1 MAKSNDKTRKKRIL
15 NAAQVKVIFERFARE
30 MAKQYGNLDQVVFIG
45 VRTRGP
51 YVAKRLAEIIK
62 KRHGKDIPIGE
73 MDITLYRDDLN
84 ALLPG
89 GTIDHTRIP
98 FDIANK
104 IVVLFDDVLYTGRTV
119 RAAVDH
125 LIDLGRPRMIH
136 LAVMIDRGGRELPI
150 AANYVGKKISLT
162 SGGNVQVKL
171 KEVDKTDEVWWSETN
186 ETSAGSVDPM
196 HYPVTNC
203 GVSKERDDLRALSPD
218 VFIRGQIRI
227 STRFPL
233 KAGMTVFGK
242 EFV

>member
-1 MAKSNDKTRKKRIL
+1 MKNSKAKKTRIL
-15 NAAQVKVIFERFARE
+15 TAAQVAAIFERFARE
-30 MAKQYGNLDQVVFIG
+30 MAKTYGSLDQVVFIG

-51 YVAKRLAEIIK
+51 YVAKRLAAIIK
-62 KRHGKDIPIGE
+62 KRHKKEVPVGE

-104 IVVLFDDVLYTGRTV
+104 IVVLFDDVLNTGRTV

-150 AANYVGKKISLT
+150 AANYVGKKVNLKRD
-162 SGGNVQVKL
+162 GNVEVRL
-171 KEVDKTDEVWWSETN
+171 KEVDKADEVLL
-186 ETSAGSVDPM
+186 A
-196 HYPVTNC
+196 
-203 GVSKERDDLRALSPD
+203 
-218 VFIRGQIRI
+218 
-227 STRFPL
+227 
-233 KAGMTVFGK
+233 
-242 EFV
+242 

>member
-1 MAKSNDKTRKKRIL
+1 MKQNRKTKKKRIL
-15 NAAQVKVIFERFARE
+15 TAAQVKAIFERFARE
-30 MAKQYGNLDQVVFIG
+30 MLRQYGSLDQVVFIG

-51 YVAKRLAEIIK
+51 YVAKRLAQIIK
-62 KRHGKDIPIGE
+62 KREGREIPVGE

-104 IVVLFDDVLYTGRTV
+104 VIVLFDDVLYTGRTV

-150 AANYVGKKISLT
+150 AANYVGKKIALPAA
-162 SGGNVQVKL
+162 GNVQVRL
-171 KEVDKTDEVWWSETN
+171 KEVDKVDEVVVE
-186 ETSAGSVDPM
+186 
-196 HYPVTNC
+196 
-203 GVSKERDDLRALSPD
+203 
-218 VFIRGQIRI
+218 
-227 STRFPL
+227 
-233 KAGMTVFGK
+233 
-242 EFV
+242 

>member
-1 MAKSNDKTRKKRIL
+1 MKISKVKKKRIL
-15 NAAQVKVIFERFARE
+15 NAAQIKAILERIARE
-30 MAKQYGNLDQVVFIG
+30 ISRQYKNLDQVVLIG

-51 YVAKRLAEIIK
+51 YMAKRLSEIIK
-62 KRHGKDIPIGE
+62 KREGRDLPVGE

-104 IVVLFDDVLYTGRTV
+104 IVILFDDVLNTGRTV

-150 AANYVGKKISLT
+150 AANFVGKKINLAVQKT
-162 SGGNVQVKL
+162 VQVKL
-171 KEVDKTDEVWWSETN
+171 KEVDKADEVLV
-186 ETSAGSVDPM
+186 GD
-196 HYPVTNC
+196 
-203 GVSKERDDLRALSPD
+203 
-218 VFIRGQIRI
+218 
-227 STRFPL
+227 
-233 KAGMTVFGK
+233 
-242 EFV
+242 

>member
-1 MAKSNDKTRKKRIL
+1 MAKPNDKTQKKRIL
-15 NAAQVKVIFERFARE
+15 NSAQVKAIFERFARE
-30 MAKQYGNLDQVVFIG
+30 MSRQYGNLDQVVFIG

-51 YVAKRLAEIIK
+51 YVAQRLAEIIK
-62 KRHGKDIPIGE
+62 KRHGKDIPVGE

-89 GTIDHTRIP
+89 GIIDHTRIP

-150 AANYVGKKISLT
+150 AANYVGKKISLARG
-162 SGGNVQVKL
+162 SNVQVKL
-171 KEVDKTDEVWWSETN
+171 KEVDKSDEVLVEEKQS
-186 ETSAGSVDPM
+186 
-196 HYPVTNC
+196 
-203 GVSKERDDLRALSPD
+203 
-218 VFIRGQIRI
+218 
-227 STRFPL
+227 
-233 KAGMTVFGK
+233 
-242 EFV
+242 